1 MGRKRISNEEH
12 ALRGTKPA
20 PATETEPSQ
29 VMKARPKMPSHL
41 SPEARREW
49 RRILPL
55 LEERNVLS
63 RADSTALGIYCET
76 FARWVAAKKQISEE
90 GITKVTQALDRNGS
104 PITSTKIH
112 PALKIAENCER
123 SLRACLREFGLT
135 PQSREKVKPT
145 RKPEEEED
153 LPPNSIGA
161 LYPESFR

>member
-1 MGRKRISNEEH
+1 MGRNRLSNAEH
-12 ALRGTKPA
+12 ALRGTKASPV
-20 PATETEPSQ
+20 TEPEVSQ
-29 VMKARPKMPSHL
+29 VLKARPKMPSHL

-76 FARWVAAKKQISEE
+76 FARWVAAKKQISVE
-90 GITKVTQALDRNGS
+90 GITKTTQVLDRNGA
-104 PITSTKIH
+104 IATSTKIH

-145 RKPEEEED
+145 RKTEEEEP
-153 LPPNSIGA
+153 LPPGSIGA
-161 LYPESFR
+161 MFPEAFR